1 VSDSH
6 LDWWMDAQ
14 SQWHQGE
21 PPPDWWQA
29 SDGRWHAPTWEDATE
44 EASGAAP
51 PGGRHLAGGG
61 RWQHVV
67 DAYWGWP
74 RWARIATPVA
84 AMFVVIAAIGLVAAL
99 GLRDGDDGRI
109 ATDESTTTPP
119 ESTAP
124 SSDLAAAGPA
134 GTTTT
139 VSATTSTASTTTPQE
154 SEPTATTIAPPTPS
168 TPPPTAPP
176 EPDRGVQPRAP
187 CSPEGATAVSD
198 EGVPLICT
206 IQKCRGAPYDQPR
219 WREAT
224 C

>member
-1 VSDSH
+1 MSDSH

-14 SQWHQGE
+14 SQWHQGQ

-29 SDGRWHAPTWEDATE
+29 SDGRWHAPTWEDPTE
-44 EASGAAP
+44 EASGSPP
-51 PGGRHLAGGG
+51 PGGRHLAGRG

-74 RWARIATPVA
+74 RWARIATPVT
-84 AMFVVIAAIGLVAAL
+84 AMLVVIAAIGLVAAL
-99 GLRDGDDGRI
+99 GLGDGDGGVV
-109 ATDESTTTPP
+109 ATDESTTTRP
-119 ESTAP
+119 ESTGP
-124 SSDLAAAGPA
+124 SSDLAAAGPV

-139 VSATTSTASTTTPQE
+139 VSATTSTASTTTAPQE
-154 SEPTATTIAPPTPS
+154 PEPTTTTIAPPTPTS
-168 TPPPTAPP
+168 PPPTAPP
-176 EPDRGVQPRAP
+176 EPDRVQPRAP

-198 EGVPLICT
+198 EGVPMICT
-206 IQKCRGAPYDQPR
+206 TQKCRGAPYDQPR

>member
-14 SQWHQGE
+14 SHWHQGE

-29 SDGRWHAPTWEDATE
+29 SDGRWHAPTWEDPTE
-44 EASGAAP
+44 ETSGAAP
-51 PGGRHLAGGG
+51 PGGRHLAGAG

-84 AMFVVIAAIGLVAAL
+84 AMLVVIAAIGLVAAL
-99 GLRDGDDGRI
+99 GLRDGDGARV
-109 ATDESTTTPP
+109 ATDQSTTTPP

-124 SSDLAAAGPA
+124 SSDLAAAGLA

-139 VSATTSTASTTTPQE
+139 VSATTSTASTTTLQE

-176 EPDRGVQPRAP
+176 EPDRGVQLRAP

-206 IQKCRGAPYDQPR
+206 IEKCRGAPYDQPR